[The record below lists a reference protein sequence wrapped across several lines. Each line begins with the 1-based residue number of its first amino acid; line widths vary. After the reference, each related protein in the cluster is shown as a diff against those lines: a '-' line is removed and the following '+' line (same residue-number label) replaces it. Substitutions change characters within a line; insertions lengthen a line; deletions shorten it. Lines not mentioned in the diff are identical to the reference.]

1 MGAGEHRSPGW
12 ETRWAIGS
20 QKRLSAVWRNHDARS
35 GSSTKRLAGTNV
47 REVEHGDA
55 ASIVD
60 RSGYR
65 RAMFLFP
72 FTAPD
77 VAHEIRTIDGSPEPD
92 PAADPSRAAVQFAE
106 SDAERINGR

>member
-1 MGAGEHRSPGW
+1 MEKVSGSTSFGTASLCSSRWARAITAAPGW

-20 QKRLSAVWRNHDARS
+20 EKRLSAVWRNHDARS
-35 GSSTKRLAGTNV
+35 GSSTKRLAGANM
-47 REVEHGDA
+47 REVEHGDV

-65 RAMFLFP
+65 CAMFLFP

-77 VAHEIRTIDGSPEPD
+77 VAHEIRTIDGSPSTGP
-92 PAADPSRAAVQFAE
+92 
-106 SDAERINGR
+106 GR